1 VTTRPS
7 GTVEHMFVLGID
19 PGLTRCGYGLVDRD
33 EGRAFRAR
41 AAGTIET
48 AVDDPIERRLAELSR
63 GLRDLVLEYR
73 PDVVVVE
80 RVFFQTNVRTA
91 TGVAQASGVAL
102 ACAAEHGCDVAQY
115 TSNEVKLA
123 VAGYGAATKR
133 QVQEMVA
140 RQCGLSAAPTPDAAD
155 ALALAVCHLVGAS
168 LRDAVRAAEARR

>member
-1 VTTRPS
+1 
-7 GTVEHMFVLGID
+7 MFVLGID
-19 PGLTRCGYGLVDRD
+19 PGLTRCGYGLVTRSSDPRS
-33 EGRAFRAR
+33 FRAV

-48 AVDDPIERRLAELSR
+48 APEAPVERRLAELLGS
-63 GLRDLVLEYR
+63 LTELLEEYD
-73 PDVVVVE
+73 PAVVVVE

-91 TGVAQASGVAL
+91 TGVAQASGIAL
-102 ACAAEHGCDVAQY
+102 ATAASHGCEVAQY

-140 RQCGLSAAPTPDAAD
+140 RQCGLHAPPGSPDAAD

-168 LRDAVRAAEARR
+168 LRAAVSAAEARR